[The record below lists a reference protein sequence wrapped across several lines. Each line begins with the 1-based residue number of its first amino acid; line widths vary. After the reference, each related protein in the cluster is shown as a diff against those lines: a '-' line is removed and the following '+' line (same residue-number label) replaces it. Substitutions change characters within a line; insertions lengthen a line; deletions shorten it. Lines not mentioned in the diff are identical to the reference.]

1 MLAAWLS
8 TATAAPARGIAE
20 PQWYFADKQPASD
33 DLIHDNVQRRLADD
47 ADVKGGGLAIDVKDG
62 VVTLHG
68 KLQTQRQIDKASK
81 LAKKVSG
88 VKKVVNE
95 IQLSAK

>member
-1 MLAAWLS
+1 MLAACLL
-8 TATAAPARGIAE
+8 TAATAPARGIPE
-20 PQWYFADKQPASD
+20 SQWYFADKQPASD